1 MSAEQQKFHSV
12 LVIDDHKMVVIG
24 IKLLI
29 MDRFRDFYQAG
40 NGAAGIELAR
50 KHQPHLII
58 VDNVLPD
65 MSGDIVTREIK
76 YRCPESRILGY
87 SFNVN
92 AASVLK
98 MIDAGIHGYVDKSE
112 SDVEFTNAVTAL
124 LEGKNYYSKEA
135 RLHIIGNPIPREDQT
150 ALVAANTG
158 FSLKEIEIIR
168 LICQQKKTKEI
179 SRLVQLPDKTVEQYL
194 HNISGRIGARNAAGI
209 IKFAIQQGII
219 GLQDLENLPP
229 QETV

>member
-1 MSAEQQKFHSV
+1 MSGELQKFHSV
-12 LVIDDHKMVVIG
+12 LVIDDHKMVIIG

-40 NGAAGIELAR
+40 NGTAGIELAQ
-50 KHQPHLII
+50 KHQPHLVI

-65 MSGDIVTREIK
+65 MSGDMVTKEIR

-98 MIDAGIHGYVDKSE
+98 MVEAGIHGYVDKSE

-124 LEGKNYYSKEA
+124 LEGKTYFSRET
-135 RLHIIGNPIPREDQT
+135 RLHIIGDFSFGQDQ
-150 ALVAANTG
+150 AGVIAANTG
-158 FSLKEIEIIR
+158 FSVNEIEIIR
-168 LICQQKKTKEI
+168 LICKQKKVKEI
-179 SRLVQLPDKTVEQYL
+179 SLQVQLPEKTIEEYVN
-194 HNISGRIGARNAAGI
+194 NIAGRIGARNTAGI

-219 GLQDLENLPP
+219 QLQDLENLPP
-229 QETV
+229 SENS

>member
-1 MSAEQQKFHSV
+1 MSGEQQKFHSV

-29 MDRFRDFYQAG
+29 MERFMNFYQAG
-40 NGAAGIELAR
+40 NGAMGIELAQQF
-50 KHQPHLII
+50 QPHLVI

-65 MSGDIVTREIK
+65 MSGDQVTREIR

-98 MIDAGIHGYVDKSE
+98 MIEAGIHGYVDKSE
-112 SDVEFTNAVTAL
+112 SDVEFTDAVTNL
-124 LEGKNYYSKEA
+124 LEGRNYFSKEA
-135 RLHIIGNPIPREDQT
+135 RLHIIGDLPIGKDQKE
-150 ALVAANTG
+150 LIAANTG

-168 LICQQKKTKEI
+168 LFCKQKKVKEI
-179 SRLVQLPDKTVEQYL
+179 GRQVQLPEKTVEQYL
-194 HNISGRIGARNAAGI
+194 SNITGRIGARNTAGI

-229 QETV
+229 QETF